1 MNIVFNYR
9 FKYELLFVWVRGHM
23 RPTAYSPIDQ
33 RYLYQNTNA
42 IGIAYFF
49 SQLHL

>member
-1 MNIVFNYR
+1 
-9 FKYELLFVWVRGHM
+9 M
-23 RPTAYSPIDQ
+23 RPTAYSPGIDQ

-49 SQLHL
+49 LNCTCKFSRKLVVS